1 MTGFRLMVSGS
12 SAHRTL
18 CGSGRGRYFEAKGVT
33 FLPTLD
39 ERRLPAGVS
48 AAIWSGLAMGV
59 CGFHGGFNQSENR
72 HELALLR
79 FNQAVSTVVVER
91 HQSGIIR

>member
-1 MTGFRLMVSGS
+1 
-12 SAHRTL
+12 
-18 CGSGRGRYFEAKGVT
+18 
-33 FLPTLD
+33 
-39 ERRLPAGVS
+39 
-48 AAIWSGLAMGV
+48 MGV